1 MSFNKLIVAIVLV
14 LFSANSI
21 PLDLLAGSKVKLA
34 RLKYAGG
41 GDWYNDPS
49 SEVNL
54 LKFVAQNTTIQ
65 VEPKYEFVDIKSDN
79 LFLYPMV
86 FMTGHGS
93 IDFSGEDGKKL
104 RSYLENGGFL
114 YVDDD
119 YGMDEYFKKEI
130 KKIFPDAELKD
141 VPLSHPIFNIKYSFP
156 KGVPKI
162 HEHDDKNPQT
172 KGIFLNGRL
181 CLVYTIESNP
191 SDGWA
196 DAEVHSDNPEK
207 RLASLQFGTNLILYA
222 LSN

>member
-1 MSFNKLIVAIVLV
+1 MSFHKLIVAIVLV

-21 PLDLLAGSKVKLA
+21 PLKLLAGSKVKLA

-65 VEPKYEFVDIKSDN
+65 VEPKYEYVDIKSDN

-130 KKIFPDAELKD
+130 KKIFPEAELKD

-196 DAEVHSDNPEK
+196 DAEVHSDNAEK

>member
-1 MSFNKLIVAIVLV
+1 LSNF
-14 LFSANSI
+14 ANDSRI
-21 PLDLLAGSKVKLA
+21 RLA

-54 LKFVAQNTTIQ
+54 LKFVRENTTLQ
-65 VEPKYEFVDIKSDN
+65 VDAQYEFVDIKSEN
-79 LFLYPMV
+79 LFTYPLI

-93 IDFSGEDGKKL
+93 IEFSSEDAKKL
-104 RSYLENGGFL
+104 RAYLENGGFL

-130 KKIFPDAELKD
+130 KKIFPDKELKEI
-141 VPLSHPIFNIKYSFP
+141 PLDNPIFNIKYKFP

-162 HEHDDKNPQT
+162 HEHDDKKPET
-172 KGIFLNGRL
+172 KGIFIDGK
-181 CLVYTIESNP
+181 LVLLYTFESNP

-196 DAEVHSDNPEK
+196 DPEVHNDKQEK
-207 RLASLQFGTNLILYA
+207 REESLKFGTNVILYA
-222 LSN
+222 LTR